1 MKSETKKRRI
11 EMKNDISTMYTREQ
25 NKVAGRKGY
34 YNFKKEKDTVISPKE
49 YGMFKKGREKKR

>member
-1 MKSETKKRRI
+1 MN
-11 EMKNDISTMYTREQ
+11 NDISTMYTREQ

-49 YGMFKKGREKKR
+49 YGMFKKRREKKR